1 MMSQRTVRLLH
12 ANNWTASVLIERSY
26 VRHTE
31 TFSNVKGWMQEIER
45 YASENVKKLIIGNK
59 SDLVEKKVVEHSV
72 AKEFADS
79 LSIPFI
85 ETSAKNSTNV
95 EEAFTMMAKTIKDEC
110 VFPSLVPPPR
120 PHVLIANSEQCG
132 LAA

>member
-1 MMSQRTVRLLH
+1 MPTTRP
-12 ANNWTASVLIERSY
+12 APVLIECSY
-26 VRHTE
+26 ARDTE

-45 YASENVKKLIIGNK
+45 YASEDVKKLIIGNK
-59 SDLVEKKVVEHSV
+59 SDLVEKKVVEYSV

-95 EEAFTMMAKTIKDEC
+95 EEAFTMMAKTIKDTY
-110 VFPSLVPPPR
+110 VPLLSPQATR
-120 PHVLIANSEQCG
+120 DLT
-132 LAA
+132 